1 VYVRTYNVCEFQ
13 WDPRKAEE
21 NLAKHGVDFA
31 DAVGVFF
38 DSLAITIQD
47 LHQEEERFVTI
58 GMDFLGRVLVVVFA
72 WRGSQI
78 RIISAR
84 RAGGAERREHEG
96 SL

>member
-1 VYVRTYNVCEFQ
+1 MNGFQ
-13 WDPRKAEE
+13 WDPKKARA
-21 NLAKHGVDFA
+21 NRAKHDVDFA

-38 DSLAITIQD
+38 DALAITIPD
-47 LHQEEERFVTI
+47 LHQEEERFVTL

-84 RAGGAERREHEG
+84 RASRTERREYEE
-96 SL
+96 S

>member
-1 VYVRTYNVCEFQ
+1 
-13 WDPRKAEE
+13 
-21 NLAKHGVDFA
+21 VDFA

-38 DSLAITIQD
+38 DALAITIPD
-47 LHQEEERFVTI
+47 LHQEEERFVTL

-84 RAGGAERREHEG
+84 RASRTERREYEE
-96 SL
+96 S

>member
-1 VYVRTYNVCEFQ
+1 MCEFH
-13 WDPRKAEE
+13 WDPRKAKT
-21 NLAKHGVDFA
+21 NRAKHAVDFS

-38 DSLAITIQD
+38 DSTAITIQD
-47 LHQEEERFVTI
+47 LHQEEERFVTV

-84 RAGGAERREHEG
+84 RASRTERREYEG